1 MRKRCDFKSIHI
13 SVNMASRARMT
24 RGRNLDS
31 EVWKSSRRMM
41 ERKGD
46 SFHWFLFIWPFIHPS
61 VSLSPPVSVCLAAH
75 IHTHAHRQTDT
86 HTHTHTHTHIQC
98 PQTALACMHTWP
110 TACWVHDQHTI
121 ENCVWRC
128 THLPRT
134 QFCQE
139 LFVRVWNQL
148 VPAGVTS
155 CQSSSGWP
163 GLFTAATHTS
173 DVSVSHSPPL
183 LAFMELSQQDLSGVH
198 SQITTLF
205 LPYPTI
211 HIHKKFKQFS
221 LEWHISAQSAV
232 WIHFLN
238 VNTQCLCS
246 AVGSAA

>member
-1 MRKRCDFKSIHI
+1 MWFQIYPHKCEYGLKSQNDKREEFGQW
-13 SVNMASRARMT
+13 SVEILPEND
-24 RGRNLDS
+24 G
-31 EVWKSSRRMM
+31 EKRRQFPLIP
-41 ERKGD
+41 
-46 SFHWFLFIWPFIHPS
+46 FHLTLHSPFCLPF
-61 VSLSPPVSVCLAAH
+61 PPCVCLSGC
-75 IHTHAHRQTDT
+75 T
-86 HTHTHTHTHIQC
+86 HTHTCTQTDGYTHTHAHTHTHIQC

-205 LPYPTI
+205 LPYHPHPQKI
-211 HIHKKFKQFS
+211 
-221 LEWHISAQSAV
+221 
-232 WIHFLN
+232 
-238 VNTQCLCS
+238 
-246 AVGSAA
+246 